1 MIEVHIKKLGLRF
14 THLQPEGFIQNLNS
28 YGWFQAG
35 ARTNLICHAR
45 WGWADALYV
54 SAVAMKVIL
63 LLSGLTISPSLFAI
77 DYNWSKWQ
85 EQCNQRER
93 TQLELN
99 QCAHQQFLSSDN
111 HLNKVYQ
118 QVLDSLTPQQQKK
131 LRAEQRLWL
140 QARDPDCK
148 VAANNEALGGSIWPM
163 LYELCRAEKTDVR
176 IRELRKW
183 ISH

>member
-1 MIEVHIKKLGLRF
+1 MKEAYIEKLELRF
-14 THLQPEGFIQNLNS
+14 THLRSEGFIQNLIS
-28 YGWFQAG
+28 YSWLQAG
-35 ARTNLICHAR
+35 AITNLTCYAR
-45 WGWADALYV
+45 RGWADARYV
-54 SAVAMKVIL
+54 TTVAMTVVL
-63 LLSGLTISPSLFAI
+63 LLSTLMISPSLFAI

-85 EQCNQRER
+85 EQCNPRER

-99 QCAHQQFLSSDN
+99 QCARQQFLSSDN

-118 QVLDSLTPQQQKK
+118 QALDSLTPQQQKR

-148 VAANNEALGGSIWPM
+148 SEANNEAFGGSIWPM
-163 LYELCRAEKTDVR
+163 LYELCRADKTDLR